1 MSQKKQKKIKISN
14 TNREPYLNHSTL
26 ISSNYDNV
34 SGIKIIEYMK
44 DIHVS
49 NISNEFIN
57 YFNAFITETGTQ
69 DLSNFFDIEIKNIS
83 INLTKLLDNVN
94 DNFATDNLLNFFEK
108 NIYEES
114 FIKINEKYKNNYN
127 FILLSETPINI
138 KIKNIQDETFNINKN
153 YKSTLQSF
161 ILLDDNNKKY
171 LINDLY
177 IDINL
182 NNPFITLNTN
192 DNMTTFFLNNY
203 NFEINPI
210 KENNENILFS
220 SIDNNLNINIDKF
233 IPKETIDKLNISDTL
248 INLELNID
256 TDFKKFNNFLNN
268 TIMNT
273 NYSLEDKTKEFLLNE
288 LRKSCN
294 CIINVYQLVYN
305 ENKIAS
311 GLGDF
316 IRGSYFL
323 IDFCKKYNFKYFID
337 ISNHPIKNFLKKYN
351 KIKLT
356 EKIKNIYKKIN
367 KFEQDNFNPV
377 ISRSNNFITN
387 YSNEEIYFNFLE
399 YLTNKEKY
407 DKKIFIYTI
416 TFPNEGSINNY
427 KKIMRDILEPTNKME
442 LLINIKLKI
451 LDLKSYSYEIIHIRC
466 GDEYLSNKIIN
477 NNSINIQFILSDFD
491 KLNPNKKYLLI
502 SDNNFIKT
510 FIKKKYNFIN
520 ILYHDIVHTGEN
532 SEIMLKKLENTM
544 LDFYLISKSKN
555 VMSYSVYE
563 HGSGFSKW
571 CAFTYDIPYYCKYFG
586 K

>member
-1 MSQKKQKKIKISN
+1 MRTFSYTMSQKKQKKIKISN
-14 TNREPYLNHSTL
+14 TNREPYLNHPTL
-26 ISSNYDNV
+26 IKSNYDNV
-34 SGIKIIEYMK
+34 SGIRIIEYMK
-44 DIHVS
+44 DIHVT

-83 INLTKLLDNVN
+83 TNLKQLIDNV
-94 DNFATDNLLNFFEK
+94 DDKLIVVKK
-108 NIYEES
+108 NIYQS
-114 FIKINEKYKNNYN
+114 SVMKIN
-127 FILLSETPINI
+127 
-138 KIKNIQDETFNINKN
+138 ETFNINKDYN
-153 YKSTLQSF
+153 SSF
-161 ILLDDNNKKY
+161 ILFEDDNQSCY
-171 LINDLY
+171 
-177 IDINL
+177 L
-182 NNPFITLNTN
+182 NNLSIDVNVK
-192 DNMTTFFLNNY
+192 
-203 NFEINPI
+203 IKNPI
-210 KENNENILFS
+210 NFLYNEEN
-220 SIDNNLNINIDKF
+220 
-233 IPKETIDKLNISDTL
+233 DKLNISDTL

-273 NYSLEDKTKEFLLNE
+273 NYSLEDKKKEFTLNE

-377 ISRSNNFITN
+377 ISTSNNFITN

-416 TFPNEGSINNY
+416 TFPNEGTINNY

-442 LLINIKLKI
+442 LLINIKLKM

-491 KLNPNKKYLLI
+491 NLNPNKKYLLI

-510 FIKKKYNFIN
+510 FIKRKYNFIN